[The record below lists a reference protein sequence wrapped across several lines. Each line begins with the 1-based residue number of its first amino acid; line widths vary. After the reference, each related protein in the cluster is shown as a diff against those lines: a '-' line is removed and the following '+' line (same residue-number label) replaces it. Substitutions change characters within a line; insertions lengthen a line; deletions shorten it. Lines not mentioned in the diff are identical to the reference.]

1 MKTWIVLPVI
11 VLLFQ
16 GCDKPEEKQSS
27 INTAPKPK
35 PAERLK
41 PVGSGTKPDSPAQPG
56 ENPDPAAPAVPAP
69 SAAEIAAFHA
79 DVEAFAKKAE
89 PFLQSAGTENA
100 VDGTPLQ
107 EECRSLME
115 RRSKLLAGLPAEQ
128 KQELAR
134 KSLAVMRVNLLLRS
148 QQMGKV
154 KPYRQPA
161 QTAEELI
168 RENQPETPPPVSD
181 AAPDPK

>member
-1 MKTWIVLPVI
+1 MKTSIVLPII
-11 VLLFQ
+11 VLFFQ

-27 INTAPKPK
+27 INTTSRPG
-35 PAERLK
+35 ERLK

-79 DVEAFAKKAE
+79 DAEAFATKAE
-89 PFLQSAGTENA
+89 PFLKSAGAENP

-134 KSLAVMRVNLLLRS
+134 KSMVVMRVNLLLRS

-161 QTAEELI
+161 QTVEELI
-168 RENQPETPPPVSD
+168 RESQPATPPAAPG